1 MHQVKLCP
9 REIMGMPGTAFAPD
23 WDTRV
28 NLAPVPAVSASDMI
42 HTVVFTTMR
51 LHDLLRIDETEV
63 VHLAEPGFSDLGTC
77 KTSVRYLSE
86 IVRSEIRF
94 DNVIRVETHDGL
106 SGVALPLSLDGQDFW
121 LVFTNVICRDPD
133 FADHATGL
141 CEQADNVRIAET
153 TDLLFMDAIIEYY
166 SLMLVNRA
174 LCEKCMHEKKS
185 FGSIFS
191 KSRADML
198 VTLLKT
204 IEESDGI
211 DFAGMDLLEICCGNG
226 MATIALRQLGCD
238 PVCLD
243 SDKCAVC
250 EGLEHDVL
258 LPHRSMVLD
267 ATQLS
272 HFFEAGS
279 FDCVAGF
286 MLGAIY
292 PFNKDVWKR
301 IMAESIVPL
310 REGGF
315 LVFTVHKNEEIDI
328 LKEIMD
334 ELGTTGRIIDNRDD
348 AGVYDQWVYLG
359 HKRPIQNLM

>member
-1 MHQVKLCP
+1 
-9 REIMGMPGTAFAPD
+9 
-23 WDTRV
+23 
-28 NLAPVPAVSASDMI
+28 
-42 HTVVFTTMR
+42 MR
-51 LHDLLRIDETEV
+51 LHNLLGIDETEV
-63 VHLAEPGFSDLGTC
+63 VHLAEPGFSDQRTC
-77 KTSVRYLSE
+77 EASARY
-86 IVRSEIRF
+86 RSEIARSKTRF
-94 DNVIRVETHDGL
+94 DDVIRVETHDGL
-106 SGVALPLSLDGQDFW
+106 SGIAISMHSDGQDFW

-141 CEQADNVRIAET
+141 CEQADNVHIAET
-153 TDLLFMDAIIEYY
+153 TDLRFMDAIIEYY

-174 LCEKCMHEKKS
+174 LCEKCMHGKKS

-191 KSRADML
+191 ESRADLL

-211 DFAGMDLLEICCGNG
+211 DFADMNLLEICCGNG

-272 HFFEAGS
+272 HFFEAES

-315 LVFTVHKNEEIDI
+315 LVFTVHKNEEIAI
-328 LKEIMD
+328 LKEVMD
-334 ELGTTGRIIDNRDD
+334 ELGMTGRVIDNRDD
-348 AGVYDQWVYLG
+348 AGMYDQWVYLG
-359 HKRPIQNLM
+359 QKRPIQNLM